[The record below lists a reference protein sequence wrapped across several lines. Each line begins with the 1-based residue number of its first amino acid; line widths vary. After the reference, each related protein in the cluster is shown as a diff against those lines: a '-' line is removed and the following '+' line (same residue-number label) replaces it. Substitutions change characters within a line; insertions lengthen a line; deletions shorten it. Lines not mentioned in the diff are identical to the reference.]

1 MNTRKP
7 LSTSLGAIVLVV
19 GLSACEPKGDA
30 ERAGERID
38 DAAER
43 AAEAVEPEGP
53 AERAGE
59 KMDEAAEEAGEAAKD
74 AAEPGFEQLGDE
86 GKEETEQP

>member
-7 LSTSLGAIVLVV
+7 LSTSLGAMVLAF
-19 GLSACEPKGDA
+19 GLSACEPEGDA

-38 DAAER
+38 DAAEK
-43 AAEAVEPEGP
+43 AGEAVEPEGP

-59 KMDEAAEEAGEAAKD
+59 NLDKAVEEGGETAEDIGDK
-74 AAEPGFEQLGDE
+74 AE
-86 GKEETEQP
+86 EETER

>member
-1 MNTRKP
+1 M
-7 LSTSLGAIVLVV
+7 VLIF
-19 GLSACEPKGDA
+19 GLSACEPEGDA

-38 DAAER
+38 DAAEK

-59 KMDEAAEEAGEAAKD
+59 KMDEATEEAGEAAEDMGDK
-74 AAEPGFEQLGDE
+74 AE
-86 GKEETEQP
+86 EETER